1 MKADEF
7 RLQNR
12 GGYGLRAAAITD
24 RSGDVAGLE
33 CVREGEDLML
43 VSDENVVIRMKADEI
58 SIYGRNA
65 QGVRVMRIGEGAK
78 VVCMARLDGEAE
90 EDEIAGEE

>member
-1 MKADEF
+1 
-7 RLQNR
+7 
-12 GGYGLRAAAITD
+12 
-24 RSGDVAGLE
+24 
-33 CVREGEDLML
+33 ML

>member
-1 MKADEF
+1 M
-7 RLQNR
+7 
-12 GGYGLRAAAITD
+12 
-24 RSGDVAGLE
+24 E